1 MQQQGSYI
9 NQVHSVF
16 SPVVTKPGAHM
27 TRPAGVLN
35 YFQIHFSGPT
45 GDDGQ
50 GYPSSPISHT

>member
-50 GYPSSPISHT
+50 GYPSSQRI